1 MKPAV
6 AAVSLGLVALWSL
19 APPPGAGAAP
29 TPGAPPTPAAAAPAA
44 VTASAIAFPFP
55 VAERTLPN
63 GLHVYVVK
71 FDSPG
76 LVAYY
81 SVVRVGS
88 RNEVE
93 PGKSGFAHF
102 FEHMMFRGTDRYPQ
116 AAYNDEI
123 KKMGADSNAFT
134 SDDLTVY
141 HILAGKAAL
150 PKMIELE
157 SDRFANLKYKE
168 PEFQKEAR
176 AVLGEY
182 NKSASDPLQ
191 KMFEALLDNA
201 FTKHTYKHTTI
212 GFLKDI
218 EDMPNQFAHSLS
230 FFDRYY
236 RPDNVTLVVAG
247 DVIADEVFPLIE
259 NAYGSWK
266 KGPARPA
273 IAAEPAQ
280 LKEKRAA
287 LTWKGPTLP
296 ILLEGWH
303 APGFSTSNVDLQ
315 ALDVLAE
322 LVFSERAP
330 LYKRLV
336 ITEQKV
342 QALSGS
348 YDTHVDP
355 NLFSVLARIKKP
367 EDLGYVEKAIDDE
380 IGRIAREGVDEKTL
394 RDVLS
399 NVRYSFAARLST
411 ADRVA
416 TTAAQFIALGGVI
429 DVINSYYAQYPKV
442 TSTDVQ
448 RVAGG
453 IFKPQNRTVVTMV
466 SQGAK
471 EGGK

>member
-1 MKPAV
+1 MKLAGLGVPGLLLAL
-6 AAVSLGLVALWSL
+6 AASSTS
-19 APPPGAGAAP
+19 GAAP
-29 TPGAPPTPAAAAPAA
+29 GPDATAPTPPPAA
-44 VTASAIAFPFP
+44 TPVAGAFPFP

-63 GLHVYVVK
+63 GLRVYVVK

-102 FEHMMFRGTDRYPQ
+102 FEHMMFRGTDRYSQ
-116 AAYNDEI
+116 EAYNDEI

-141 HILAGKAAL
+141 HLLAGKAAL
-150 PKMIELE
+150 PKMVELE
-157 SDRFANLKYKE
+157 SDRFQNLKYKE

-182 NKSASDPLQ
+182 NKSASNPMQRMYETLQ
-191 KMFEALLDNA
+191 DNA

-218 EDMPNQFAHSLS
+218 ENMPNQFEYSLS

-236 RPDNVTLVVAG
+236 RPDNTTLLVVG
-247 DVIADEVFPLIE
+247 DVVADEVFPLIE
-259 NAYGSWK
+259 KAYGGWK

-273 IAAEPAQ
+273 VPSEPAQ
-280 LKEKRAA
+280 TKEKRAA
-287 LTWKGPTLP
+287 LTWKGATLP

-303 APGFSTSNVDLQ
+303 VPGFSISNIDLQ

-322 LVFSERAP
+322 LLFSERAP

-336 ITEQKV
+336 IKEQKV

-348 YDTHVDP
+348 NDTHVDP
-355 NLFSVLARIKKP
+355 NLFSVMARIKKP

-380 IGRIAREGVDEKTL
+380 IARIAREGVDEKTL
-394 RDVLS
+394 QEVLS
-399 NVRYSFAARLST
+399 NVRYSFAGRMST

-416 TTAAQFIALGGVI
+416 TTAAQFIALGREI
-429 DVINSYYAQYPKV
+429 EVINGYYAQYPKV

-448 RVAGG
+448 RVARN
-453 IFKPQNRTVVTMV
+453 IFKPTNRTVVTMV
-466 SQGAK
+466 SEGAQK
-471 EGGK
+471 GGK